1 MMPAVLYSSKRT
13 AITIRTAFGVLA
25 IGLTL
30 AASPPATAET
40 LEETLIAAYLTNP
53 DLAAQRSNLRATDE
67 GVSQAISNWR
77 PTVEMNSSIGREY
90 NNSSTRTGSARSQSR
105 EPKSLGFD
113 VSQPLFRGGR
123 TLAETSQAENSVL
136 AERARLTAQEQDIL
150 LAAATAYLD
159 VFRDQAVL
167 QLNTNNED
175 VLARQLEAAQD
186 RFQVGEI
193 TRTDV
198 HQAEARLARAT
209 ADRIQSEA
217 NLEASRASYR
227 TVTGISPTT
236 AFDLPASPPGS
247 PPSKDAAVQEAA
259 LNNPLVI
266 AAQYDERSAIDNIDL
281 VWGELLPELELS
293 LSANRDLNSSSEDD
307 KIDSAEALLSLTM
320 PLYQSGAVHSR
331 VREAKQDAARFRQ
344 IVDQQRRTVT
354 EQATRAWE
362 NLQAA
367 EARVTS
373 FQTQIQAATV
383 ALDGVQREAAVGS
396 RTVLDVLDAEQELLN
411 ARVSY
416 ITAQRDAGVAM
427 FELLSSVGRMT
438 AHHLQLPVDLYDPD
452 SHYRE
457 IRDKWY
463 GLSASG
469 GDN

>member
-1 MMPAVLYSSKRT
+1 MT
-13 AITIRTAFGVLA
+13 AALVPSGR
-25 IGLTL
+25 
-30 AASPPATAET
+30 ASAET
-40 LEETLIAAYLTNP
+40 LEETLVAAYLTNP
-53 DLAAQRSNLRATDE
+53 ELAAQRTQLRETDE
-67 GVSQAISNWR
+67 SVSQALANWR
-77 PTVEMNSSIGREY
+77 PTVELSSSIGQEY
-90 NNSSTRTGSARSQSR
+90 NNSTLRSGSAQSQSR
-105 EPKSLGFD
+105 DQTSVGLD

-123 TLAETSQAENSVL
+123 TLAETSGAENDVL
-136 AERARLTAQEQDIL
+136 AARARLTDQEQQVL

-198 HQAEARLARAT
+198 HQAEARLAQAT

-217 NLEASRASYR
+217 NLESSHAAYR

-236 AFDLPASPPGS
+236 NFDLPATPPGA
-247 PPSKDAAVQEAA
+247 PPSKAAAEQEAA
-259 LNNPLVI
+259 LNNPRVI
-266 AAQYDERSAIDNIDL
+266 ASQYDERAAVDQIDV
-281 VWGELLPELELS
+281 VWGELLPELELNLAAS
-293 LSANRDLNSSSEDD
+293 RDTNASSESDRS
-307 KIDSAEALLSLTM
+307 KSAEAVLNLTV
-320 PLYQSGAVHSR
+320 PLYQAGGVSSR
-331 VREAKQDAARFRQ
+331 VREAKQAAGRQ
-344 IVDQQRRTVT
+344 RQVVDQERRFVT
-354 EQATRAWE
+354 ESATRAWE

-367 EARVTS
+367 EARVNA
-373 FQTQIQAATV
+373 FQTQIQAATI

-427 FELLSSVGRMT
+427 FELLSSVGRLT
-438 AHHLQLPVDLYDPD
+438 AHHLQLPVELYDPD

-457 IRDKWY
+457 IRNKWF

-469 GDN
+469 EDE

>member
-1 MMPAVLYSSKRT
+1 MACAAA
-13 AITIRTAFGVLA
+13 AIAGWPSA
-25 IGLTL
+25 G
-30 AASPPATAET
+30 SAET

-53 DLAAQRSNLRATDE
+53 ELSAQRTQLREIDE
-67 GVSQAISNWR
+67 GVAQALSNWR
-77 PTVEMNSSIGREY
+77 PTVELNSSVGQEY
-90 NNSSTRTGSARSQSR
+90 NKSSLRTGSAKSQTRDQTSFG
-105 EPKSLGFD
+105 LD
-113 VSQPLFRGGR
+113 VAQPLFRGGR
-123 TLAETSQAENSVL
+123 TLAETSGAENDVL
-136 AERARLTAQEQDIL
+136 AERARLTSQEQEIL

-198 HQAEARLARAT
+198 HQAEARLAQAT

-217 NLEASRASYR
+217 NLEASRAAYR
-227 TVTGISPTT
+227 TVTGITPVTS
-236 AFDLPASPPGS
+236 FDLPASPPGA
-247 PPSKDAAVQEAA
+247 PPSKEAAIQESA
-259 LNNPLVI
+259 LNNPRVI
-266 AAQYDERSAIDNIDL
+266 AAQYDERSAIDAIDQ
-281 VWGELLPELELS
+281 VWGELLPELELN
-293 LSANRDLNSSSEDD
+293 LSASRDLNSTSESDRVN
-307 KIDSAEALLSLTM
+307 SAEAVLNLTV
-320 PLYQSGAVHSR
+320 PLYQSGSVHSR
-331 VREAKQDAARFRQ
+331 VREAKQTASRFKQ
-344 IVDQQRRTVT
+344 VVDQERRIVI
-354 EQATRAWE
+354 ELATRAWE
-362 NLQAA
+362 DLQAA
-367 EARVTS
+367 DARVTS

-427 FELLSSVGRMT
+427 FELLRSVGRMT
-438 AHHLQLPVDLYDPD
+438 AHQLQLPVELYDPD

-463 GLSASG
+463 GLSVE
-469 GDN
+469 GDGE